1 MLYEVLVAA
10 SKPLAFATHRHVFCL
25 SFFLCHSLTLCHQNP
40 PFHTDN
46 HLYKLV
52 PATSVAVSANMNSV
66 VSIVLAWAAFGKPL
80 GVVQLL
86 GLGLCV
92 GGSAAY
98 IFVET
103 KKRKR
108 VISS

>member
-1 MLYEVLVAA
+1 
-10 SKPLAFATHRHVFCL
+10 
-25 SFFLCHSLTLCHQNP
+25 
-40 PFHTDN
+40 
-46 HLYKLV
+46 
-52 PATSVAVSANMNSV
+52 MNSV